1 MGMVSPF
8 LLLLL
13 YKIIKWYRIMKILLI
28 EDSAH
33 LRRSLVVGLS
43 NLGFTIDETG
53 DGSIGL
59 SMAITNEYD
68 FIILD
73 LMLPNVDGITLLK
86 SIRKMGNDVKV
97 IILSARSQ
105 PEDRVEG
112 LLSGAD
118 DYLVKPFSFDELHA
132 RILTVARRGVVK
144 NSDDDV
150 RLGDF
155 KLDLAKKELE
165 FSEQLI
171 DLTKNEYK
179 IIECLFLSKNQVM
192 TTENISNYVVG
203 SFDSLSKNTIE
214 SHLSSVRKK
223 VKVLG
228 GELPIKNKRGFGYYL
243 EKRSCI
249 Q

>member
-1 MGMVSPF
+1 
-8 LLLLL
+8 
-13 YKIIKWYRIMKILLI
+13 MKMLLI
-28 EDSAH
+28 EDSEH
-33 LRRSLVVGLS
+33 LRRSLIVGLS
-43 NLGFTIDETG
+43 NLGFTVDETG
-53 DGSIGL
+53 DGSKGL
-59 SMAITNEYD
+59 SMAITNDYD

-97 IILSARSQ
+97 IILSAKSQ

-112 LLSGAD
+112 LMSGAD

-132 RILTVARRGVVK
+132 RILTVGRRGQVK
-144 NSDDDV
+144 NNDDDISIG
-150 RLGDF
+150 LF
-155 KLDLAKKELE
+155 KLDLAKKTLE
-165 FSEQLI
+165 FDTKFI

-192 TTENISNYVVG
+192 TTENISDYVVG

-223 VKVLG
+223 VKALG
-228 GELPIKNKRGFGYYL
+228 GELPVKNKRGFGYYV
-243 EKRSCI
+243 EKDACT

>member
-1 MGMVSPF
+1 
-8 LLLLL
+8 
-13 YKIIKWYRIMKILLI
+13 MKILLI

-165 FSEQLI
+165 LSDQLI

>member
-1 MGMVSPF
+1 
-8 LLLLL
+8 
-13 YKIIKWYRIMKILLI
+13 MKILLI
-28 EDSAH
+28 EDSEH

-53 DGSIGL
+53 DGSKGL

-97 IILSARSQ
+97 IILSAKSQ

-112 LLSGAD
+112 LMSGAD

-165 FSEQLI
+165 FSKQLI
-171 DLTKNEYK
+171 ELTKNEYK

-192 TTENISNYVVG
+192 TTENISDYVIG

-214 SHLSSVRKK
+214 SHLSSIRRK
-223 VKVLG
+223 VKAAG

-243 EKRSCI
+243 ERRSCT

>member
-1 MGMVSPF
+1 
-8 LLLLL
+8 
-13 YKIIKWYRIMKILLI
+13 MKILLI

-43 NLGFTIDETG
+43 NLGFTIDDTG

-144 NSDDDV
+144 NSDDDI

-155 KLDLAKKELE
+155 TLDLAKKELE

-179 IIECLFLSKNQVM
+179 IIECLFLSKNQVI

-243 EKRSCI
+243 EKNSCT

>member
-1 MGMVSPF
+1 
-8 LLLLL
+8 
-13 YKIIKWYRIMKILLI
+13 MKILLI
-28 EDSAH
+28 EDSEH

-53 DGSIGL
+53 DGSKGL

-97 IILSARSQ
+97 IILSAKSQ

-112 LLSGAD
+112 LMSGAD

-132 RILTVARRGVVK
+132 RILTVARKGVVK

-165 FSEQLI
+165 FSKQLI

-214 SHLSSVRKK
+214 SHLSSIRKK
-223 VKVLG
+223 VKILG

-243 EKRSCI
+243 EKRSCT

>member
-1 MGMVSPF
+1 MRMVTLFFCYYNS
-8 LLLLL
+8 LIH
-13 YKIIKWYRIMKILLI
+13 KVVKNMNILLI
-28 EDSAH
+28 EDSEH

-53 DGSIGL
+53 DGSKGL
-59 SMAITNEYD
+59 SMAITNDYD

-97 IILSARSQ
+97 IILSAKSL

-132 RILTVARRGVVK
+132 RILTVGRRGIVK

-150 RLGDF
+150 NLAGFR
-155 KLDLAKKELE
+155 LDLAKKEFE
-165 FSEQLI
+165 FEGTLVE
-171 DLTKNEYK
+171 LTKNEYK

-214 SHLSSVRKK
+214 SHYRQYEKK
-223 VKVLG
+223 
-228 GELPIKNKRGFGYYL
+228 
-243 EKRSCI
+243 
-249 Q
+249 

>member
-1 MGMVSPF
+1 
-8 LLLLL
+8 
-13 YKIIKWYRIMKILLI
+13 MKILLI
-28 EDSAH
+28 EDSEH
-33 LRRSLVVGLS
+33 LRRSLIVGLS
-43 NLGFTIDETG
+43 NLGFTVDETG
-53 DGSIGL
+53 DGSKGL
-59 SMAITNEYD
+59 SMAITNDYD

-97 IILSARSQ
+97 IILSAKSQ

-112 LLSGAD
+112 LMSGAD

-132 RILTVARRGVVK
+132 RILTVGRRGQVK
-144 NSDDDV
+144 NSDDDISIG
-150 RLGDF
+150 LF
-155 KLDLAKKELE
+155 KLDLAKKTLE
-165 FSEQLI
+165 FDTKFI

-192 TTENISNYVVG
+192 TTENISDYVVG

-223 VKVLG
+223 VKALG
-228 GELPIKNKRGFGYYL
+228 GELPVKNKRGFGYYV
-243 EKRSCI
+243 EKDACT

>member
-1 MGMVSPF
+1 
-8 LLLLL
+8 
-13 YKIIKWYRIMKILLI
+13 MKILLI
-28 EDSAH
+28 EDSEH
-33 LRRSLVVGLS
+33 LRRSLIVGLS
-43 NLGFTIDETG
+43 NLGFTVDETG
-53 DGSIGL
+53 DGSKGL
-59 SMAITNEYD
+59 SMAITNDYD

-97 IILSARSQ
+97 IILSAKSQ

-112 LLSGAD
+112 LMSGAD

-132 RILTVARRGVVK
+132 RILTVGRRGQVK
-144 NSDDDV
+144 NNDDDISIG
-150 RLGDF
+150 LF
-155 KLDLAKKELE
+155 KLDLAKKTLE
-165 FSEQLI
+165 FDTKFI

-192 TTENISNYVVG
+192 TTENISDYVVG

-223 VKVLG
+223 VKALG
-228 GELPIKNKRGFGYYL
+228 GELPVKNKRGFGYYV
-243 EKRSCI
+243 EKDTCT

>member
-1 MGMVSPF
+1 
-8 LLLLL
+8 
-13 YKIIKWYRIMKILLI
+13 MKILLI
-28 EDSAH
+28 EDSEH
-33 LRRSLVVGLS
+33 LRRSLIVGLS
-43 NLGFTIDETG
+43 NLGFTVDETG
-53 DGSIGL
+53 DGSKGL
-59 SMAITNEYD
+59 SMAITNDYD

-97 IILSARSQ
+97 IILSAKSQ

-112 LLSGAD
+112 LMSGAD

-132 RILTVARRGVVK
+132 RILTVGRRGQVK
-144 NSDDDV
+144 NNDDDISIG
-150 RLGDF
+150 LF
-155 KLDLAKKELE
+155 KLDLAKKTLE
-165 FSEQLI
+165 FDTKFI

-192 TTENISNYVVG
+192 TTENISDYVVG

-223 VKVLG
+223 VKALG
-228 GELPIKNKRGFGYYL
+228 GELPVKNKRGFGYYV
-243 EKRSCI
+243 EKDACT

>member
-1 MGMVSPF
+1 
-8 LLLLL
+8 
-13 YKIIKWYRIMKILLI
+13 MKILLI
-28 EDSAH
+28 EDSEH
-33 LRRSLVVGLS
+33 LRRSLIVGLS
-43 NLGFTIDETG
+43 NLGFTVDETG
-53 DGSIGL
+53 DGSKGL
-59 SMAITNEYD
+59 SMAITNDYD

-97 IILSARSQ
+97 IILSAKSQ

-112 LLSGAD
+112 LMSGAD

-132 RILTVARRGVVK
+132 RILTVGRRGQVK
-144 NSDDDV
+144 NNDDDINIG
-150 RLGDF
+150 LF
-155 KLDLAKKELE
+155 KLDLAKKTLE
-165 FSEQLI
+165 FDTKFI

-192 TTENISNYVVG
+192 TTENISDYVVG

-223 VKVLG
+223 VKALG
-228 GELPIKNKRGFGYYL
+228 GELPVKNKRGFGYYV
-243 EKRSCI
+243 EKDVCT

>member
-1 MGMVSPF
+1 
-8 LLLLL
+8 
-13 YKIIKWYRIMKILLI
+13 MKILLI
-28 EDSAH
+28 EDSEH
-33 LRRSLVVGLS
+33 LRRSLIVGLS
-43 NLGFTIDETG
+43 NLGFTVDETG
-53 DGSIGL
+53 DGSKGL
-59 SMAITNEYD
+59 SMASTNDYD

-97 IILSARSQ
+97 IILSAKSQ

-112 LLSGAD
+112 LMSGAD

-132 RILTVARRGVVK
+132 RILTVGRRGQVK
-144 NSDDDV
+144 NNDDDISIG
-150 RLGDF
+150 LF
-155 KLDLAKKELE
+155 KLDLAKKTLE
-165 FSEQLI
+165 FDTKFI

-192 TTENISNYVVG
+192 TTENISDYVVG

-223 VKVLG
+223 VKALG
-228 GELPIKNKRGFGYYL
+228 GELPVKNKRGFGYYV
-243 EKRSCI
+243 EKDACT